1 MLELVRTTSFK
12 KDQKR
17 YKNSK
22 KVIEILNEVIL
33 VLLNKQKLSLKF
45 SNHELIGEYNGC
57 FDCHILPDLVLIYRL
72 TETELILV
80 RLGSHSELF

>member
-12 KDQKR
+12 KDQKK

-22 KVIEILNEVIL
+22 KVIEVLNEVIL
-33 VLLNKQKLSLKF
+33 TLLNKQKLNVKF
-45 SNHELIGEYNGC
+45 CNHELVGEYKGC

>member
-45 SNHELIGEYNGC
+45 NNHELIGEYNGC